1 METRAR
7 ELGRI
12 AAFEGLPPEQ
22 IEVLARLAVRRKFS
36 AGAQVFAEGDPPN
49 GFHVVLDGRIR
60 IYKLGLDGKE
70 QILHIWGP
78 GEPVGEAA
86 AVEGFPFPAHAEAME
101 ATTTLFL
108 SRAGLVDEIGRN
120 PGFALALLSL
130 LSRRLRRFA
139 GLIESLSLKE
149 VPGRLAAYLLVRA
162 ERSRTENR
170 VTLDVTKRQLAALL
184 GTIPEPLSR
193 VLGRMTREGII
204 EAEGART
211 ILIRD
216 AKALRELAEGER
228 RLG

>member
-1 METRAR
+1 MVRAPDLR
-7 ELGRI
+7 KM
-12 AAFEGLPPEQ
+12 AAFEGLAPEQ
-22 IEVLARLAVRRKFS
+22 IQVLARLAVRRRFA
-36 AGAQVFAEGDPPN
+36 AGAPVFAEGDPAN
-49 GFHVVLDGRIR
+49 GFHVVLEGRIR
-60 IYKLGLDGKE
+60 IFKIGLDGKE

-108 SRAGLVDEIGRN
+108 SRAGLIEEIHRD

-139 GLIESLSLKE
+139 GLIEALSLKE

-162 ERSRTENR
+162 ARSRSADR
-170 VTLDVTKRQLAALL
+170 VALDVTKKQLAALL
-184 GTIPEPLSR
+184 GTIPETLSR
-193 VLGRMTREGII
+193 ILGRMTREGII

-211 ILIRD
+211 IVIRD
-216 AKALRELAEGER
+216 AEALRELAEGER

>member
-1 METRAR
+1 MVRAPD
-7 ELGRI
+7 LQKM
-12 AAFEGLPPEQ
+12 AAFEGLAPEQ
-22 IEVLARLAVRRKFS
+22 IQVLARMAVRRRFA
-36 AGAQVFAEGDPPN
+36 AGAQVFAEGDPAS
-49 GFHVVLDGRIR
+49 GFHVVLEGRIR
-60 IYKLGLDGKE
+60 IFKLGLDGKE

-108 SRAGLVDEIGRN
+108 SRAGLVEEIHRN

-139 GLIESLSLKE
+139 GLIEALSLQE

-162 ERSRTENR
+162 ERSRAQDR

-184 GTIPEPLSR
+184 GTIPETLSR
-193 VLGRMTREGII
+193 ILGRMTREGII
-204 EAEGART
+204 EADGART
-211 ILIRD
+211 IVIRD
-216 AKALRELAEGER
+216 AEALRELAEGER